1 MLEETVFRQARR
13 LLLLILPECTWGDGS
28 YVVSIN
34 RGTVPDDLRTSVFNT
49 RW

>member
-1 MLEETVFRQARR
+1 MLEEVDFWWPRR
-13 LLLLILPECTWGDGS
+13 ALVLIIRMHLGNGS

-34 RGTVPDDLRTSVFNT
+34 RDMVPDDLRTSVFTT